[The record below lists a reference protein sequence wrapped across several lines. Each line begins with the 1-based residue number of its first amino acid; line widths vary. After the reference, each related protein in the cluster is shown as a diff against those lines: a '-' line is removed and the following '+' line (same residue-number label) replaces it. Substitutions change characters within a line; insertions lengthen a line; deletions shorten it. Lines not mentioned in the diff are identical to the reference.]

1 MSYWLTSMYKKRHQ
15 RAMNKLMRET
25 NKNIEHDD
33 LWLGRFVVRQV
44 GSPQWYKYEDGS
56 GADLFVH
63 LKFIDR
69 CTGKYYICAET
80 VNHWRGFQGNGWRM
94 WKIMNWFIVEYCSVW
109 DEPLARERNLDA
121 WREHNKNTRKV

>member
-1 MSYWLTSMYKKRHQ
+1 MNYWLTSMNKKRHQ

-25 NKNIEHDD
+25 NKNIENDD
-33 LWLGRFVVRQV
+33 LWLGRFVVHQV
-44 GSPQWYKYEDGS
+44 NSPQWCRYEDGS

-69 CTGKYYICAET
+69 CTGRHYICAET

-121 WREHNKNTRKV
+121 WREYNKNTRKV

>member
-1 MSYWLTSMYKKRHQ
+1 MSYWLTSMNKKRHQ

-33 LWLGRFVVRQV
+33 LWFGRFVVRQV
-44 GSPQWYKYEDGS
+44 GSPQWCEYEDGS
-56 GADLFVH
+56 GAELFVH

-80 VNHWRGFQGNGWRM
+80 VNHWRGIWGNGWRM
-94 WKIMNWFIVEYCSVW
+94 WEKMNWFIVEHCKVW
-109 DEPLARERNLDA
+109 NEPMAADRNYEA
-121 WREHNKNTRKV
+121 WREYNKNTRKV